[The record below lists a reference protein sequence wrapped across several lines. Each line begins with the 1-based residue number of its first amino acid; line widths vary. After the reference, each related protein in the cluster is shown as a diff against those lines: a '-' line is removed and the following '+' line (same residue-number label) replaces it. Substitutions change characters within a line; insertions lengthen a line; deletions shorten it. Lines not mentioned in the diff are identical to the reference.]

1 MTNNNQS
8 GRSMIEMLG
17 VLAIIGVLSVGG
29 IAGYSKAMMKFKI
42 NKTIDQISQIAQNTR
57 TLYARQKN
65 YGSLSGKV
73 VYKANLAPREMFEGS
88 GSYGMTNAFGG
99 EVIIET
105 GERNA
110 SGDKKAFV
118 IGLAS
123 IPEEACIEL
132 ATQDW
137 GDGDSSG
144 LIAVA
149 VSDGASYA
157 ARIYRENACQLNGA
171 HLDCDGS
178 KPAIPM
184 SIDTAVNLCSGNDNT
199 VSFKFY

>member
-1 MTNNNQS
+1 M
-8 GRSMIEMLG
+8 
-17 VLAIIGVLSVGG
+17 
-29 IAGYSKAMMKFKI
+29 
-42 NKTIDQISQIAQNTR
+42 
-57 TLYARQKN
+57 
-65 YGSLSGKV
+65 